1 MFEMSSDQIIDFC
14 EFLKENYPHK
24 SYFVYAKLLCSSHAK
39 ILIKRLATK
48 WHSWHFVLWLEVLA
62 RATRFHAT
70 WTFIQVKIGEWD
82 MIICTR
88 VFNVLQDRVGHTSSG
103 FPGGPRTP
111 VSDFQPPYFPPP
123 FGGQQ
128 PTAQEVFAA
137 AQAPHLA
144 AAAAATADPYT
155 NSALHN
161 FQTSQVWLLLTFYF
175 YPLVQAFMHVV
186 NPNMSLAFKLMFKI
200 LDHKLIWHF
209 GPILIWHFYQYQF
222 DTFCNFFDFLK
233 FILGI

>member
-1 MFEMSSDQIIDFC
+1 MLEMSYTYTFSSVPIISF
-14 EFLKENYPHK
+14 
-24 SYFVYAKLLCSSHAK
+24 
-39 ILIKRLATK
+39 
-48 WHSWHFVLWLEVLA
+48 
-62 RATRFHAT
+62 
-70 WTFIQVKIGEWD
+70 
-82 MIICTR
+82 
-88 VFNVLQDRVGHTSSG
+88 QDRVGHSGSG

-161 FQTSQVWLLLTFYF
+161 FQTSQVSAQNSNSKT
-175 YPLVQAFMHVV
+175 
-186 NPNMSLAFKLMFKI
+186 
-200 LDHKLIWHF
+200 
-209 GPILIWHFYQYQF
+209 
-222 DTFCNFFDFLK
+222 
-233 FILGI
+233 

>member
-1 MFEMSSDQIIDFC
+1 MLEKTGPTDVILTVAVCVAGRVLNSTAWKRFAQKWAQI
-14 EFLKENYPHK
+14 Y
-24 SYFVYAKLLCSSHAK
+24 
-39 ILIKRLATK
+39 
-48 WHSWHFVLWLEVLA
+48 
-62 RATRFHAT
+62 
-70 WTFIQVKIGEWD
+70 
-82 MIICTR
+82 II
-88 VFNVLQDRVGHTSSG
+88 NLQDRVGHSGSG

-161 FQTSQVWLLLTFYF
+161 FQTSQVRF
-175 YPLVQAFMHVV
+175 
-186 NPNMSLAFKLMFKI
+186 
-200 LDHKLIWHF
+200 
-209 GPILIWHFYQYQF
+209 
-222 DTFCNFFDFLK
+222 
-233 FILGI
+233 

>member
-1 MFEMSSDQIIDFC
+1 MPIF
-14 EFLKENYPHK
+14 
-24 SYFVYAKLLCSSHAK
+24 
-39 ILIKRLATK
+39 
-48 WHSWHFVLWLEVLA
+48 
-62 RATRFHAT
+62 
-70 WTFIQVKIGEWD
+70 
-82 MIICTR
+82 
-88 VFNVLQDRVGHTSSG
+88 QDRVGHSGSG

-161 FQTSQVWLLLTFYF
+161 FQTSQVKSDLVFSFKTRNVKNFPRSSINVITPFSRDNSFFFQVLL
-175 YPLVQAFMHVV
+175 
-186 NPNMSLAFKLMFKI
+186 
-200 LDHKLIWHF
+200 
-209 GPILIWHFYQYQF
+209 
-222 DTFCNFFDFLK
+222 FLNNETRRSH
-233 FILGI
+233 

>member
-1 MFEMSSDQIIDFC
+1 
-14 EFLKENYPHK
+14 
-24 SYFVYAKLLCSSHAK
+24 
-39 ILIKRLATK
+39 
-48 WHSWHFVLWLEVLA
+48 
-62 RATRFHAT
+62 
-70 WTFIQVKIGEWD
+70 
-82 MIICTR
+82 MI
-88 VFNVLQDRVGHTSSG
+88 FQDRVGHSGSG

-161 FQTSQVWLLLTFYF
+161 FQTSQVRFDLVTSFNSKCQEFPSQKNQHHYPFFSRLLLF
-175 YPLVQAFMHVV
+175 P
-186 NPNMSLAFKLMFKI
+186 SSS
-200 LDHKLIWHF
+200 
-209 GPILIWHFYQYQF
+209 
-222 DTFCNFFDFLK
+222 FFE
-233 FILGI
+233 

>member
-1 MFEMSSDQIIDFC
+1 MPIF
-14 EFLKENYPHK
+14 
-24 SYFVYAKLLCSSHAK
+24 
-39 ILIKRLATK
+39 
-48 WHSWHFVLWLEVLA
+48 
-62 RATRFHAT
+62 
-70 WTFIQVKIGEWD
+70 
-82 MIICTR
+82 
-88 VFNVLQDRVGHTSSG
+88 QDRVGHSGSG

-161 FQTSQVWLLLTFYF
+161 FQTSQVRFDLGSSFLTQNVKNFPRSSINIITPFSRDNSFFFQVLL
-175 YPLVQAFMHVV
+175 
-186 NPNMSLAFKLMFKI
+186 
-200 LDHKLIWHF
+200 
-209 GPILIWHFYQYQF
+209 
-222 DTFCNFFDFLK
+222 FFE
-233 FILGI
+233 

>member
-1 MFEMSSDQIIDFC
+1 MG
-14 EFLKENYPHK
+14 
-24 SYFVYAKLLCSSHAK
+24 
-39 ILIKRLATK
+39 
-48 WHSWHFVLWLEVLA
+48 HS
-62 RATRFHAT
+62 
-70 WTFIQVKIGEWD
+70 G
-82 MIICTR
+82 
-88 VFNVLQDRVGHTSSG
+88 SG

-161 FQTSQVWLLLTFYF
+161 FQTSQVS
-175 YPLVQAFMHVV
+175 A
-186 NPNMSLAFKLMFKI
+186 KI
-200 LDHKLIWHF
+200 QIICAEKIPTYVYKY
-209 GPILIWHFYQYQF
+209 GP
-222 DTFCNFFDFLK
+222 K
-233 FILGI
+233 

>member
-1 MFEMSSDQIIDFC
+1 M
-14 EFLKENYPHK
+14 Y
-24 SYFVYAKLLCSSHAK
+24 
-39 ILIKRLATK
+39 LIP
-48 WHSWHFVLWLEVLA
+48 F
-62 RATRFHAT
+62 
-70 WTFIQVKIGEWD
+70 
-82 MIICTR
+82 
-88 VFNVLQDRVGHTSSG
+88 QDRVGHSGSG

-161 FQTSQVWLLLTFYF
+161 FQTSQVSAKIQIQRHKESVLKKYLHTYTSMGLSSPIKNVFCYYSTTRSKIFLSSLLWDY
-175 YPLVQAFMHVV
+175 
-186 NPNMSLAFKLMFKI
+186 
-200 LDHKLIWHF
+200 LD
-209 GPILIWHFYQYQF
+209 P
-222 DTFCNFFDFLK
+222 FL
-233 FILGI
+233 

>member
-1 MFEMSSDQIIDFC
+1 MPIVSF
-14 EFLKENYPHK
+14 
-24 SYFVYAKLLCSSHAK
+24 
-39 ILIKRLATK
+39 
-48 WHSWHFVLWLEVLA
+48 
-62 RATRFHAT
+62 
-70 WTFIQVKIGEWD
+70 
-82 MIICTR
+82 
-88 VFNVLQDRVGHTSSG
+88 QDRVGHSGSG

-161 FQTSQVWLLLTFYF
+161 FQTSQVSAQNSNSKIWRVCVINI
-175 YPLVQAFMHVV
+175 LV
-186 NPNMSLAFKLMFKI
+186 K
-200 LDHKLIWHF
+200 
-209 GPILIWHFYQYQF
+209 
-222 DTFCNFFDFLK
+222 
-233 FILGI
+233 

>member
-1 MFEMSSDQIIDFC
+1 MIFLDQFNSTLLDSAWVGMAQLGSAWLSLFKLILTQLNSAQPGLTRLSIAIGSILA
-14 EFLKENYPHK
+14 LK
-24 SYFVYAKLLCSSHAK
+24 L
-39 ILIKRLATK
+39 KRLPFC
-48 WHSWHFVLWLEVLA
+48 SN
-62 RATRFHAT
+62 
-70 WTFIQVKIGEWD
+70 TFE
-82 MIICTR
+82 
-88 VFNVLQDRVGHTSSG
+88 FSFQDRVGHSGSG

-161 FQTSQVWLLLTFYF
+161 FQTSQVS
-175 YPLVQAFMHVV
+175 
-186 NPNMSLAFKLMFKI
+186 N
-200 LDHKLIWHF
+200 
-209 GPILIWHFYQYQF
+209 
-222 DTFCNFFDFLK
+222 
-233 FILGI
+233 

>member
-1 MFEMSSDQIIDFC
+1 
-14 EFLKENYPHK
+14 
-24 SYFVYAKLLCSSHAK
+24 
-39 ILIKRLATK
+39 
-48 WHSWHFVLWLEVLA
+48 
-62 RATRFHAT
+62 
-70 WTFIQVKIGEWD
+70 
-82 MIICTR
+82 MI
-88 VFNVLQDRVGHTSSG
+88 FQDRVGHSGSG

-161 FQTSQVWLLLTFYF
+161 FQTSQVRFDLVSLLARN
-175 YPLVQAFMHVV
+175 V
-186 NPNMSLAFKLMFKI
+186 K
-200 LDHKLIWHF
+200 
-209 GPILIWHFYQYQF
+209 
-222 DTFCNFFDFLK
+222 K
-233 FILGI
+233 FPRYM

>member
-70 WTFIQVKIGEWD
+70 WTFIQVKISEIWSHIG
-82 MIICTR
+82 TR

-161 FQTSQVWLLLTFYF
+161 FQTSQVWL
-175 YPLVQAFMHVV
+175 
-186 NPNMSLAFKLMFKI
+186 FK
-200 LDHKLIWHF
+200 
-209 GPILIWHFYQYQF
+209 
-222 DTFCNFFDFLK
+222 NDFLS
-233 FILGI
+233 GI

>member
-1 MFEMSSDQIIDFC
+1 MNF
-14 EFLKENYPHK
+14 
-24 SYFVYAKLLCSSHAK
+24 
-39 ILIKRLATK
+39 
-48 WHSWHFVLWLEVLA
+48 
-62 RATRFHAT
+62 
-70 WTFIQVKIGEWD
+70 
-82 MIICTR
+82 
-88 VFNVLQDRVGHTSSG
+88 QDRVGHSGSG

-161 FQTSQVWLLLTFYF
+161 FQTSQVRFDLVFNDGSNTILSNIKRTRTSFFGISNELGRVHLLVIELKH
-175 YPLVQAFMHVV
+175 L
-186 NPNMSLAFKLMFKI
+186 N
-200 LDHKLIWHF
+200 F
-209 GPILIWHFYQYQF
+209 GFE
-222 DTFCNFFDFLK
+222 
-233 FILGI
+233 

>member
-1 MFEMSSDQIIDFC
+1 MQ
-14 EFLKENYPHK
+14 
-24 SYFVYAKLLCSSHAK
+24 K

-70 WTFIQVKIGEWD
+70 WTFIQVKISEIWSHIG
-82 MIICTR
+82 TR

-161 FQTSQVWLLLTFYF
+161 FQTSQVWIFIDSKLRAKRVLSNLTISFCPF
-175 YPLVQAFMHVV
+175 LQAFINGV
-186 NPNMSLAFKLMFKI
+186 NPHVFLAFKSMFFMESI
-200 LDHKLIWHF
+200 HIWF
-209 GPILIWHFYQYQF
+209 
-222 DTFCNFFDFLK
+222 
-233 FILGI
+233 